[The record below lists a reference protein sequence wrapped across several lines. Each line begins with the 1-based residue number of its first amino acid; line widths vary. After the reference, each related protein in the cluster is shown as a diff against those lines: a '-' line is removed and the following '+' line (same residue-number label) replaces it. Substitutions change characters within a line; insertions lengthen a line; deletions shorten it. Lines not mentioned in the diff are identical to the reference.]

1 MEGWRKCRTVNGKKE
16 YLDEIIKLKTDQKVI
31 SFKNGVGTLTV
42 SLQEPLTAE
51 NNPRSELKSLCL
63 IGTVDITKNEGIN
76 PDNKFTVMFYQN
88 EEKNKNHTIDW
99 VSDIGPLLKNMA
111 LLYPAM
117 QNIVDLYTFK

>member
-1 MEGWRKCRTVNGKKE
+1 
-16 YLDEIIKLKTDQKVI
+16 
-31 SFKNGVGTLTV
+31 
-42 SLQEPLTAE
+42 
-51 NNPRSELKSLCL
+51 
-63 IGTVDITKNEGIN
+63 
-76 PDNKFTVMFYQN
+76 MFYQN

>member
-76 PDNKFTVMFYQN
+76 PDNQFTVMFYQN